1 VPTVGVFQLPYKLVD
16 GRIEPLTFS
25 AEQVMRRLKEDNI
38 KFLDLQFT
46 GLFGRFHHTTIDSKM
61 FRIQD
66 FTDGLPKLDGSS
78 IRGFTEIHES
88 DLIIRPDSATYATV
102 PWIGTP
108 TARLICDILSGGSKR
123 EIFPRDPRGIAKK
136 AERYLIDQG
145 FDTSY
150 WGPEV
155 EFFVFDKLEVNTMT
169 PYQGQSYHITSRE
182 APWSTDSVGYA
193 LRLKEGYL
201 PSAPGDTLMEYRNEC
216 VDVLTNNFGIVCDAH
231 HHEVATAGQCEI
243 DIRFDTLVNAAD
255 AVQSYKYIVK
265 NIAKKQNM
273 IATMMPKPIA
283 LDNGSGMHV
292 NVSLWNKGKNLFY
305 DSADEYAEMSQTARY
320 FCGGILEHARALA
333 GIVAPTTNS
342 YRRLVPGYE
351 APVYVAWSTGNRSA
365 IIRIPA
371 HYKGTKFAHLKR
383 IEFRAPDPS
392 CNPYLA
398 FSAILASG
406 LDGIKKK
413 KDISDPVNEDI
424 FRMTSERRRQLGIT
438 QLPASLREAYEELRS
453 DNVFLKPIFDSE
465 IVDRIIEH
473 EEKEHV
479 ELAVR
484 PHPHEFSMYADI

>member
-1 VPTVGVFQLPYKLVD
+1 MK
-16 GRIEPLTFS
+16 
-25 AEQVMRRLKEDNI
+25 RLKDDGI

-61 FRIQD
+61 FRIED

-88 DLIIRPDSATYATV
+88 DLILRPDPSTYATI
-102 PWIGTP
+102 PWIEKAP

-123 EIFPRDPRGIAKK
+123 ETFPRDPRGIAKK
-136 AERYLIDQG
+136 AEKHLSDQG
-145 FDTSY
+145 YDVSY

-169 PYQGQSYHITSRE
+169 PYQGQSYHIASRE

-193 LRLKEGYL
+193 LRLREGYL

-243 DIRFDTLVNAAD
+243 DIRFDSLVNTGD

-265 NIAKKQNM
+265 NIAKKHNM

-292 NVSLWNKGKNLFY
+292 NVSLWSKSGNLFY

-320 FCGGILEHARALA
+320 FGGGIMEHAHALA
-333 GIVAPTTNS
+333 AIVAPTTNS

-351 APVYVAWSTGNRSA
+351 APVYVAWSIGNRSA

-371 HYKGTKFAHLKR
+371 HYKGSKFAYLKR

-398 FSAILASG
+398 FSAILAAG

-413 KDISDPVNEDI
+413 KDIGDPVNEDI
-424 FRMTSERRRQLGIT
+424 FKMTPKRRHELGIK
-438 QLPASLREAYEELRS
+438 QLPASLREAYKELES
-453 DNVFLKPIFDSE
+453 DSAFLKPIFDSE
-465 IVDRIIEH
+465 TIDMIADH
-473 EEKEHV
+473 EAKEHI

-484 PHPHEFSMYADI
+484 PHPHEFSMYADV

>member
-1 VPTVGVFQLPYKLVD
+1 MPYKVID
-16 GRIEPLTFS
+16 GKIESLTFTTD
-25 AEQVMRRLKEDNI
+25 EVMERLKDNKI

-46 GLFGRFHHTTIDSKM
+46 GLMGRFHHTTMPADM
-61 FRIQD
+61 FRKED
-66 FTDGLPKLDGSS
+66 FEDGLPKLDGSS

-88 DLIIRPDSATYATV
+88 DLIMRPDPSTYAIV
-102 PWIGTP
+102 PWIDKDY

-123 EIFPRDPRGIAKK
+123 DSFPRDPRSIAAK
-136 AERYLIDQG
+136 AEKYIREQG
-145 FDTSY
+145 YETSY
-150 WGPEV
+150 WGPEI

-169 PYQGQSYHITSRE
+169 PYRGQSYKITSRE

-201 PSAPGDTLMEYRNEC
+201 PSAPGDTLMDYRNEC
-216 VDVLTNNFGIVCDAH
+216 VDVLSNNFGIICDAH

-243 DIRFDTLVNAAD
+243 DIRYDSLVNAAD

-265 NIAKKQNM
+265 NIAKKHNM

-292 NVSLWNKGKNLFY
+292 NISLWNKQKNLFF
-305 DSADEYAEMSQTARY
+305 DANDEYAEMSEIARY
-320 FCGGILEHARALA
+320 FGGGIIDHAPALA
-333 GIVAPTTNS
+333 SIVAPTTNS

-351 APVYVAWSTGNRSA
+351 APVYIAWSIGNRSA

-371 HYKGTKFAHLKR
+371 HYRGQKFANMKR

-398 FSAILASG
+398 FSAIVAAG

-413 KDISDPVNEDI
+413 KIIGDPVNEDI
-424 FRMTSERRRQLGIT
+424 FKMTPMRRRELAIK
-438 QLPASLREAYEELRS
+438 QLPASLREAYEELES
-453 DNVFLKPIFDSE
+453 DRTFLKPIFSDDV
-465 IVDRIIEH
+465 IDRIIEH
-473 EEKEHV
+473 EAKEHN
-479 ELAVR
+479 EIAIR
-484 PHPHEFSMYADI
+484 PHPHEFSMYADV

>member
-1 VPTVGVFQLPYKLVD
+1 
-16 GRIEPLTFS
+16 
-25 AEQVMRRLKEDNI
+25 
-38 KFLDLQFT
+38 
-46 GLFGRFHHTTIDSKM
+46 
-61 FRIQD
+61 
-66 FTDGLPKLDGSS
+66 
-78 IRGFTEIHES
+78 
-88 DLIIRPDSATYATV
+88 
-102 PWIGTP
+102 
-108 TARLICDILSGGSKR
+108 
-123 EIFPRDPRGIAKK
+123 
-136 AERYLIDQG
+136 
-145 FDTSY
+145 
-150 WGPEV
+150 
-155 EFFVFDKLEVNTMT
+155 VNTMT
-169 PYQGQSYHITSRE
+169 PYQGQSYHIQSKE

-255 AVQSYKYIVK
+255 GVQSYKYIVK
-265 NIAKKQNM
+265 NIAKKHNM

-320 FCGGILEHARALA
+320 FGGGIIEHAQALA
-333 GIVAPTTNS
+333 SIVAPTTNS

-351 APVYVAWSTGNRSA
+351 APVYIAWSTGNRSA

-371 HYKGTKFAHLKR
+371 HYKGAKFGHLKR

-398 FSAILASG
+398 FSAVLAAG
-406 LDGIKKK
+406 LDGIRKK
-413 KDISDPVNEDI
+413 KDIGDPVNEDI
-424 FRMTSERRRQLGIT
+424 FKMSPKRRRELGIT
-438 QLPASLREAYEELRS
+438 QLPASLREAYEELQS
-453 DNVFLKPIFDSE
+453 DSAFLRPVFDNETIDM
-465 IVDRIIEH
+465 IVAH

-484 PHPHEFSMYADI
+484 PHPHEFSMYADV

>member
-1 VPTVGVFQLPYKLVD
+1 LPYKVID
-16 GRIEPLTFS
+16 GKIESLTFTTD
-25 AEQVMRRLKEDNI
+25 EVMERLKDNKI

-46 GLFGRFHHTTIDSKM
+46 GLMGRFHHTTMPADM
-61 FRIQD
+61 FREED
-66 FTDGLPKLDGSS
+66 FEDGLPKLDGSS

-88 DLIIRPDSATYATV
+88 DLIMRPDPSTYAIV
-102 PWIGTP
+102 PWIEKDY

-123 EIFPRDPRGIAKK
+123 DSFPRDPRGIAVK
-136 AERYLIDQG
+136 AEKYIREQG
-145 FDTSY
+145 YDTSY
-150 WGPEV
+150 WGPEI

-169 PYQGQSYHITSRE
+169 PYRGQSYKITSRE

-201 PSAPGDTLMEYRNEC
+201 PSAPGDTLMDYRNEC
-216 VDVLTNNFGIVCDAH
+216 VDVLSNNFGIICDAH

-243 DIRFDTLVNAAD
+243 DIRYDTLVNAAD

-265 NIAKKQNM
+265 NIAKKHNM

-292 NVSLWNKGKNLFY
+292 NISLWNKQRNLFF
-305 DSADEYAEMSQTARY
+305 DANDEYAEMSEIARY
-320 FCGGILEHARALA
+320 FGGGIIDHAPALA
-333 GIVAPTTNS
+333 SIVAPTTNS

-351 APVYVAWSTGNRSA
+351 APVYIAWSIGNRSA

-371 HYKGTKFAHLKR
+371 HYRGQKFANMKR

-398 FSAILASG
+398 FSAIVAAG

-413 KDISDPVNEDI
+413 KVIGDPVDEDI
-424 FRMTSERRRQLGIT
+424 FKMTSMRRRELGIK
-438 QLPASLREAYEELRS
+438 QLPASLREAYEEIES
-453 DNVFLKPIFDSE
+453 DRTFLKPIFSDDV
-465 IVDRIIEH
+465 IDRIIEH
-473 EEKEHV
+473 EAKEHN
-479 ELAVR
+479 EIAIR
-484 PHPHEFSMYADI
+484 PHPHEFSMYADV

>member
-1 VPTVGVFQLPYKLVD
+1 LID
-16 GRIEPLTFS
+16 GKIEPLSFT
-25 AEQVMRRLKEDNI
+25 AESVMQKLRQDDI

-46 GLFGRFHHTTIDSKM
+46 GLFGRFHHTTMDARM
-61 FRIQD
+61 FRIED
-66 FTDGLPKLDGSS
+66 FTNGLPKLDGSS

-88 DLIIRPDSATYATV
+88 DLIIRPDPSTYATI
-102 PWIGTP
+102 PWIGTS

-123 EIFPRDPRGIAKK
+123 ETFPRDPRGIAKN
-136 AERYLIDQG
+136 AEKYLSEQG
-145 FDTSY
+145 FDTSF

-169 PYQGQSYHITSRE
+169 PYQGQSYHIASKE

-216 VDVLTNNFGIVCDAH
+216 VHTLTNNFGILCDAH

-243 DIRFDTLVNAAD
+243 DIRYDSLVNAAD
-255 AVQSYKYIVK
+255 SVQSYKYIVK
-265 NIAKKQNM
+265 NIAKKHSM

-320 FCGGILEHARALA
+320 FGGGIMEHAHSLA
-333 GIVAPTTNS
+333 AIVAPTTNS

-371 HYKGTKFAHLKR
+371 HYKGSKFASLKR

-398 FSAILASG
+398 FAAILAAG
-406 LDGIKKK
+406 LDGVKKK
-413 KDISDPVNEDI
+413 REIGDPVNEDI
-424 FRMTSERRRQLGIT
+424 FKMTPKRRKELGIT
-438 QLPASLREAYEELRS
+438 QLPASLREAFELLQS
-453 DNVFLKPIFDSE
+453 DSAFLRPVFDSE
-465 IVDRIIEH
+465 TIDRVVEH

-484 PHPHEFSMYADI
+484 PHPHEFSMYADV

>member
-1 VPTVGVFQLPYKLVD
+1 
-16 GRIEPLTFS
+16 
-25 AEQVMRRLKEDNI
+25 MRRLKEDNI

-46 GLFGRFHHTTIDSKM
+46 GLFGRFHHTTMDAKM
-61 FRIQD
+61 FRLDD
-66 FTDGLPKLDGSS
+66 FASGLPKLDGSS

-88 DLIIRPDSATYATV
+88 DLIIRPDPSTYATI

-123 EIFPRDPRGIAKK
+123 ETFPRDPRGIAKK
-136 AERYLIDQG
+136 AESFLSEQG
-145 FDTSY
+145 FETSY

-169 PYQGQSYHITSRE
+169 PYRGQSYHIDSKE

-216 VDVLTNNFGIVCDAH
+216 VHTLTNNFGILCDAH

-243 DIRFDTLVNAAD
+243 DIRYDTLVNAGD

-265 NIAKKQNM
+265 NVAKKHNM

-283 LDNGSGMHV
+283 LDNGSGMHM

-305 DSADEYAEMSQTARY
+305 DASDDYAEMSQTARY
-320 FCGGILEHARALA
+320 FGGGVMEHAHSLA
-333 GIVAPTTNS
+333 AIVAPTTNS

-371 HYKGTKFAHLKR
+371 HFKGAKFANLKR

-398 FSAILASG
+398 FAAVLAAG

-413 KDISDPVNEDI
+413 KEIGDPVNEDI
-424 FRMTSERRRQLGIT
+424 FKMTPKRRRELKIT
-438 QLPASLREAYEELRS
+438 QLPASLREAYELLQGDS
-453 DNVFLKPIFDSE
+453 AFLKPIFDSE
-465 IVDRIIEH
+465 TIDRIVEH

-484 PHPHEFSMYADI
+484 PHPHEFSMYADV